1 MTSHRLYTILLVD
14 VDDLFLHWL
23 VINIPGTSLADGQV
37 GDVEE
42 AHLSISYIVGLSLIN
57 TEYSIQMTK
66 IIYLPSTWQLT
77 TSPEPSKHKWTLIVP
92 GPQNGQP

>member
-23 VINIPGTSLADGQV
+23 VINIPGTSMADGQV
-37 GDVEE
+37 GAVEE
-42 AHLSISYIVGLSLIN
+42 AHLSKKLVGVSLIN

-66 IIYLPSTWQLT
+66 VI
-77 TSPEPSKHKWTLIVP
+77 
-92 GPQNGQP
+92 